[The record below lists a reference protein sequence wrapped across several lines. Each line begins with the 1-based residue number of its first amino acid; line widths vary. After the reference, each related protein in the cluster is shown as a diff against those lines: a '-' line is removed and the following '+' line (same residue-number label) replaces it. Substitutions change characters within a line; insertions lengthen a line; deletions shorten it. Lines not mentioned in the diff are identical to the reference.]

1 MSVFAMA
8 AGFAATAGVGSAG
21 AAAASVNWSDGSS
34 AFKRTVSNSTPSV
47 GETISITTDFD
58 RTGGVVEY
66 IQAVKDIHPPCLTYV
81 SGNRS
86 SPEVAADYTRVTG
99 SWPVYPNISPNIQT
113 FTFNYLV
120 TASCAR
126 STPLM
131 TTMHYSGS
139 LGSGTYSDK
148 GPTITVSKDTTT
160 TTLAAVPTPILTG
173 QSVTLTATVTG
184 AAQGNAVEFYDG
196 ATKLGEGPISA
207 SGVATYA
214 WTPTTAGT
222 RSLTAKFAGTAIANS
237 SQSAAQNVQ
246 VNAPAATGTTVSV
259 PGTAV
264 TGTPVTLSASVTPA
278 NAVGTVQFKD
288 NGSSIGSPVAVTAG
302 QATLPHTFTTAGA
315 HSITAD
321 FVAGSGF
328 VNSSA
333 PAQTVTVNA
342 PTTTT
347 LQVPASATTGA
358 PVTLSASVTPSNA
371 AGTVQFKDNGTAIGS
386 PVAVAAGQASVQHTF
401 GAAGSHSITAEFSGG
416 PGFASSTAAAQTVP
430 VADPDVE
437 TSLSV
442 SAPGSATTGVSVDLA
457 ATVSP
462 STAEGS
468 VQFKVNG
475 SPVGA
480 SVPVSGGEALLPYTF
495 NAAGSFAVTAEFTG
509 AAGFTNSSASAQS
522 VTVTDPDVTTSLS
535 VTAPESAT
543 TGSSVDLSATVNP
556 SNAVGSVQFTDNG
569 APIGSPVAVVNGV
582 ATLSHTF
589 TSAGAHSVGAD
600 FVAGAGFTNS
610 SATAQ
615 PVTVADPDIATS
627 LTVQVPPTT
636 NSGTELNLVANLT
649 PTNAQGSVQFKV
661 DGDPVGSPV
670 PVSAGAAILPHSFN
684 AAGSFAVTAEFT
696 GAPGFAD
703 STAPAQNV
711 VVSDP
716 DVTTSLS
723 VTAPESATTGSSVDL
738 SATVNPSNAVGT
750 VQFTDNGAP
759 IGSPVAVVNGVAA
772 LSHTFTSAGGHSVGA
787 DFVAG
792 AGFTNSSA
800 TAQPVTVADPDI
812 ATSLTVQVPPTTN
825 SGAELNLVANL
836 TPTNAQGSVQFKVDG
851 DPVGSPVPVS
861 AGAAIL
867 PHSFNAAGSFAVTA
881 EFTGAPGFADS
892 TAPAQNVVVSDPDV
906 TTSLS
911 VTAPESA
918 TTGSS
923 VDLSATVN
931 PSNAV
936 GTVQFT
942 DNGAPIGSP
951 VAVVNGVATLSH
963 TFTSAGAHSVGAD
976 FVAGAG
982 FTNSSAAA
990 QSVTVADPDVETSLS
1005 VSAPASATTGESVS
1019 LSAQVSPV
1027 AAQGSVQFRV
1037 NGSPAGAAV
1046 PVSGG
1051 EAVLPYTFNAAGSF
1065 AVTAEFTGAPGFADS
1080 TAPAQ
1085 NVVVSDP
1092 NVSTSLSVTA
1102 PESATTGSSVDLSAT
1117 VNPSNAVGSVQFTD
1131 DGATI
1136 GSPVAV
1142 VNGVATL
1149 SHTFTS
1155 AGGHSVGADFVAGA
1169 GFTNSSAEVQS
1180 VTVADPDVE
1189 TSLSVTVPA
1198 SATTGESVSL
1208 SAQVTPATAQGSVQF
1223 KVNGS
1228 PVGSPVPVTAGAATL
1243 PHTFDAAGSFA
1254 VTAEFTGAA
1263 GFTSSS
1269 AQAQNVTVS
1278 VPVVP
1283 DEDTTITVTAPSTA
1297 ETGQQVT
1304 LSVAVSPVP
1313 TGGTVQFS
1321 VAGTDV
1327 GAPVSLDGSGQA
1339 SMPYTFGAAGS
1350 FSVAAVYSGTTGFA
1364 GSTAAAHTVVVS
1376 DPAPVDVATATL
1388 VGVPESAITGAPTT
1402 LSVTVQAQSGS
1413 AVPTGSVQFRDNGN
1427 PIGSPVVLE
1436 NGSATVTHNFGSA
1449 GTHQITAEY
1458 LPGAGFLAS
1467 TSTQYPVA
1475 VSAPNPSDVVSSIL
1489 MSSAQSTTVGTAFT
1503 LEAQVTGAQTLPG
1516 TVQFFDGGVEIGSPV
1531 AVVDGVATI
1540 VHTFTST
1547 GPHHVHAVYSGGTG
1561 VAGSTSPVQVLDVS
1575 EAGGGTGG
1583 AGSLDFGSLGSSNGF
1598 RFGF

>member
-8 AGFAATAGVGSAG
+8 AGFAATVGVGSAD

-160 TTLAAVPTPILTG
+160 TTLAAVQTPILTG

-196 ATKLGEGPISA
+196 ATKLGEGPINA

-214 WTPTTAGT
+214 WTPTTAGA

-246 VNAPAATGTTVSV
+246 VNAPVTTGTTVSV

-288 NGSSIGSPVAVTAG
+288 NGASVGAPVTVTAG
-302 QATLPHTFTTAGA
+302 QATLPHAFTTAGA

-321 FVAGSGF
+321 FLAGSGF

-358 PVTLSASVTPSNA
+358 PVTFSVSVMPVNA

-416 PGFASSTAAAQTVP
+416 PGFASSAAAAQTVT

-442 SAPGSATTGVSVDLA
+442 SAPGSATTGASVDLA

-462 STAEGS
+462 STAVGS

-475 SPVGA
+475 SPAGA
-480 SVPVSGGEALLPYTF
+480 AVPVSGGEAVLPYTF

-509 AAGFTNSSASAQS
+509 AAGFTNSSASAQNVVVS
-522 VTVTDPDVTTSLS
+522 DPDVSTSLS

-556 SNAVGSVQFTDNG
+556 SNAVGIVQFTDNG
-569 APIGSPVAVVNGV
+569 APIGSPIAVVSGV

-600 FVAGAGFTNS
+600 FVAGAGFINS
-610 SATAQ
+610 SAAAQ
-615 PVTVADPDIATS
+615 SVTVADPDVETS
-627 LTVQVPPTT
+627 LSVSAPGSATTGASVDLAATVSPSTAV
-636 NSGTELNLVANLT
+636 
-649 PTNAQGSVQFKV
+649 GSVQFKV
-661 DGDPVGSPV
+661 NGSPAGAAV
-670 PVSAGAAILPHSFN
+670 PVSGGEAVLPYTFN

-696 GAPGFAD
+696 GAAGFTNSSA
-703 STAPAQNV
+703 SAQNV

-716 DVTTSLS
+716 DVSTSLS

-738 SATVNPSNAVGT
+738 SATVNPSNAVGI

-759 IGSPVAVVNGVAA
+759 IGSPIAVV
-772 LSHTFTSAGGHSVGA
+772 S
-787 DFVAG
+787 
-792 AGFTNSSA
+792 
-800 TAQPVTVADPDI
+800 
-812 ATSLTVQVPPTTN
+812 
-825 SGAELNLVANL
+825 
-836 TPTNAQGSVQFKVDG
+836 
-851 DPVGSPVPVS
+851 
-861 AGAAIL
+861 
-867 PHSFNAAGSFAVTA
+867 
-881 EFTGAPGFADS
+881 
-892 TAPAQNVVVSDPDV
+892 
-906 TTSLS
+906 
-911 VTAPESA
+911 
-918 TTGSS
+918 
-923 VDLSATVN
+923 
-931 PSNAV
+931 
-936 GTVQFT
+936 
-942 DNGAPIGSP
+942 
-951 VAVVNGVATLSH
+951 GVATLSH

-990 QSVTVADPDVETSLS
+990 QSVTVADPDVETSLT

-1019 LSAQVSPV
+1019 LSAQVTPV
-1027 AAQGSVQFRV
+1027 SAQGSVQFKV
-1037 NGSPAGAAV
+1037 NGSPVGSSVPVTAGAAT
-1046 PVSGG
+1046 
-1051 EAVLPYTFNAAGSF
+1051 LPHTFNAAGSF
-1065 AVTAEFTGAPGFADS
+1065 TVTAEFTGAAGFTDS
-1080 TAPAQ
+1080 TA
-1085 NVVVSDP
+1085 
-1092 NVSTSLSVTA
+1092 
-1102 PESATTGSSVDLSAT
+1102 E
-1117 VNPSNAVGSVQFTD
+1117 
-1131 DGATI
+1131 
-1136 GSPVAV
+1136 
-1142 VNGVATL
+1142 
-1149 SHTFTS
+1149 
-1155 AGGHSVGADFVAGA
+1155 
-1169 GFTNSSAEVQS
+1169 QS
-1180 VTVADPDVE
+1180 VTVSDPDVT

-1208 SAQVTPATAQGSVQF
+1208 SAQVTPVTAQGSVQF

-1228 PVGSPVPVTAGAATL
+1228 AVGSPVPVTAGAATL

-1269 AQAQNVTVS
+1269 AQPQNVTVS

-1376 DPAPVDVATATL
+1376 DPAPVDVATSTL

>member
-8 AGFAATAGVGSAG
+8 AGFAATVGVGSAG

-600 FVAGAGFTNS
+600 FVAGTGFANS

-615 PVTVADPDIATS
+615 SVTVADPDVATS

-636 NSGTELNLVANLT
+636 TSGAELNLVANLT

-661 DGDPVGSPV
+661 DGDPVGSSV
-670 PVSAGAAILPHSFN
+670 PVSAGAAILPHSFD

-696 GAPGFAD
+696 GAAGFTD

-750 VQFTDNGAP
+750 VQFTDNGTP
-759 IGSPVAVVNGVAA
+759 IGSP
-772 LSHTFTSAGGHSVGA
+772 
-787 DFVAG
+787 
-792 AGFTNSSA
+792 
-800 TAQPVTVADPDI
+800 I
-812 ATSLTVQVPPTTN
+812 
-825 SGAELNLVANL
+825 
-836 TPTNAQGSVQFKVDG
+836 
-851 DPVGSPVPVS
+851 
-861 AGAAIL
+861 
-867 PHSFNAAGSFAVTA
+867 
-881 EFTGAPGFADS
+881 
-892 TAPAQNVVVSDPDV
+892 
-906 TTSLS
+906 
-911 VTAPESA
+911 
-918 TTGSS
+918 
-923 VDLSATVN
+923 
-931 PSNAV
+931 
-936 GTVQFT
+936 
-942 DNGAPIGSP
+942 
-951 VAVVNGVATLSH
+951 AVVNGVATLPH

-976 FVAGAG
+976 FVADAG
-982 FTNSSAAA
+982 FTNSSAEV

-1027 AAQGSVQFRV
+1027 AAQGSVQF
-1037 NGSPAGAAV
+1037 
-1046 PVSGG
+1046 
-1051 EAVLPYTFNAAGSF
+1051 
-1065 AVTAEFTGAPGFADS
+1065 
-1080 TAPAQ
+1080 
-1085 NVVVSDP
+1085 
-1092 NVSTSLSVTA
+1092 
-1102 PESATTGSSVDLSAT
+1102 
-1117 VNPSNAVGSVQFTD
+1117 
-1131 DGATI
+1131 
-1136 GSPVAV
+1136 
-1142 VNGVATL
+1142 
-1149 SHTFTS
+1149 
-1155 AGGHSVGADFVAGA
+1155 
-1169 GFTNSSAEVQS
+1169 
-1180 VTVADPDVE
+1180 
-1189 TSLSVTVPA
+1189 
-1198 SATTGESVSL
+1198 
-1208 SAQVTPATAQGSVQF
+1208 

-1228 PVGSPVPVTAGAATL
+1228 PVGSPAPVTAGAATL

>member
-1 MSVFAMA
+1 MA
-8 AGFAATAGVGSAG
+8 AGFAATVGVGSAG

-600 FVAGAGFTNS
+600 FVAGTGFANS

-615 PVTVADPDIATS
+615 SVTVADPDVATS

-636 NSGTELNLVANLT
+636 TSGAELNLVANLT

-661 DGDPVGSPV
+661 DGDPVGSSV
-670 PVSAGAAILPHSFN
+670 PVSAGAAILPHSFD

-696 GAPGFAD
+696 GAAGFTD

-750 VQFTDNGAP
+750 VQFTDNGTP
-759 IGSPVAVVNGVAA
+759 IGSP
-772 LSHTFTSAGGHSVGA
+772 
-787 DFVAG
+787 
-792 AGFTNSSA
+792 
-800 TAQPVTVADPDI
+800 I
-812 ATSLTVQVPPTTN
+812 
-825 SGAELNLVANL
+825 
-836 TPTNAQGSVQFKVDG
+836 
-851 DPVGSPVPVS
+851 
-861 AGAAIL
+861 
-867 PHSFNAAGSFAVTA
+867 
-881 EFTGAPGFADS
+881 
-892 TAPAQNVVVSDPDV
+892 
-906 TTSLS
+906 
-911 VTAPESA
+911 
-918 TTGSS
+918 
-923 VDLSATVN
+923 
-931 PSNAV
+931 
-936 GTVQFT
+936 
-942 DNGAPIGSP
+942 
-951 VAVVNGVATLSH
+951 AVVNGVATLPH

-976 FVAGAG
+976 FVADAG
-982 FTNSSAAA
+982 FTNSSAEV

-1027 AAQGSVQFRV
+1027 AAQGSVQFKV
-1037 NGSPAGAAV
+1037 NGSPVGSPVPVTAGAAT
-1046 PVSGG
+1046 
-1051 EAVLPYTFNAAGSF
+1051 LPHSFNAAGSF
-1065 AVTAEFTGAPGFADS
+1065 AVTAEFTGAAGFTSSSAQ
-1080 TAPAQ
+1080 AQ
-1085 NVVVSDP
+1085 NVTVSDP
-1092 NVSTSLSVTA
+1092 DVT
-1102 PESATTGSSVDLSAT
+1102 
-1117 VNPSNAVGSVQFTD
+1117 
-1131 DGATI
+1131 
-1136 GSPVAV
+1136 
-1142 VNGVATL
+1142 
-1149 SHTFTS
+1149 
-1155 AGGHSVGADFVAGA
+1155 
-1169 GFTNSSAEVQS
+1169 
-1180 VTVADPDVE
+1180 

-1228 PVGSPVPVTAGAATL
+1228 PVGSPAPVTAGAATL